1 MMRVSFAF
9 GIVSLVALACLAQT
23 PVSASPPVSTSP
35 PGCPPETV
43 CTPYVGG
50 ENLGGA
56 YAPDIHATA
65 TPSSPATMNRCQLPL
80 AQPAEAPTSFP
91 ACKAPRRQQ
100 EEPSLEVAALKLPGS
115 SEEIES
121 PSGAEPGLPD
131 SASATRLALLENKAT
146 GRHGD
151 RKPIAVYPIR
161 FPYTPRQKFGL
172 FIRDIYDP
180 FNLVGEGFNALWL
193 QSQGEPHAYG
203 GGIGGYGKRFGAIVA
218 TDIVGEFTGTFLFPS
233 IFHTDPRYFRMARG
247 SLPRRFFYA
256 ISRQLI
262 VKSDSGD
269 DTFNSAKFL
278 SGIVT
283 TTVSNS
289 YYPGRDRSF
298 PGIVQ
303 HTLTNMAFDSLNDA
317 FREFWPDV
325 AHGLH
330 IPAFV
335 IRRTADPTF
344 IDPMDPKPMPI
355 DLEPSGTPPP
365 EKNPPPSKP
374 GLPKN
379 LQ

>member
-1 MMRVSFAF
+1 M
-9 GIVSLVALACLAQT
+9 G
-23 PVSASPPVSTSP
+23 
-35 PGCPPETV
+35 E
-43 CTPYVGG
+43 

-56 YAPDIHATA
+56 YHAPDIHATA

-80 AQPAEAPTSFP
+80 AQPAEAPSFP
-91 ACKAPRRQQ
+91 ACKAPHRQP
-100 EEPSLEVAALKLPGS
+100 EETSLEFAALKLREVS
-115 SEEIES
+115 AETENS
-121 PSGAEPGLPD
+121 SGAGPALPD
-131 SASATRLALLENKAT
+131 SASATRLALLENKT
-146 GRHGD
+146 PGRRGD

-161 FPYTPRQKFGL
+161 FPNSPRQKFGL
-172 FIRDIYDP
+172 FVRDIYDP

-233 IFHTDPRYFRMARG
+233 IFRTDPRYFRMARG

-355 DLEPSGTPPP
+355 DLEPSGTPPA
-365 EKNPPPSKP
+365 EKPPSPSKP